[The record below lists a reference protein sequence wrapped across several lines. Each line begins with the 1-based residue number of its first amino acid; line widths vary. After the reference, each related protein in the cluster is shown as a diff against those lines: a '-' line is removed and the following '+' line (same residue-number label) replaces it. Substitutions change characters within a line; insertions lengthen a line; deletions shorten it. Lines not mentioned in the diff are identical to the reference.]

1 MSKISQKDLD
11 KAVEAAKE
19 DFNNNNSLFLEK
31 VGDAFLKIFD
41 HLSEGDNEHQAA
53 FISGQLGY
61 YRRKL
66 IQTVDK
72 TLKQFIDEVQLTADM
87 GKVEIYDIYLKT
99 SECSQELVAYK
110 ESDEKKKRFTK
121 GTTIYEYLGSVEYGK
136 KFYTVNR
143 DDDEGNFAEIV
154 PALFR
159 TEEEAYN
166 ELNNVSQDEEILFD
180 FFVNEWDVIEETD
193 GTLIVY

>member
-31 VGDAFLKIFD
+31 IGDAFLKIFD

-72 TLKQFIDEVQLTADM
+72 TLKQFIDEVELTADM
-87 GKVEIYDIYLKT
+87 GKVSVYDIYLKT
-99 SECSQELVAYK
+99 NECSQELVAYK
-110 ESDEKKKRFTK
+110 KSDGKKKRFTK
-121 GTTIYEYLGSVEYGK
+121 GTTIYEYLGSVEYGE

-154 PALFR
+154 PTLFR

-166 ELNNVSQDEEILFD
+166 ELNNVAEDEEILFD
-180 FFVNEWDVIEETD
+180 FYVNEWEVIEETD

>member
-1 MSKISQKDLD
+1 
-11 KAVEAAKE
+11 
-19 DFNNNNSLFLEK
+19 
-31 VGDAFLKIFD
+31 
-41 HLSEGDNEHQAA
+41 
-53 FISGQLGY
+53 
-61 YRRKL
+61 
-66 IQTVDK
+66 
-72 TLKQFIDEVQLTADM
+72 M
-87 GKVEIYDIYLKT
+87 GKVEIYEIYLKT

-110 ESDEKKKRFTK
+110 ESDGKKKRFTK
-121 GTTIYEYLGSVEYGK
+121 GTTIYEYLGSVEYGE

-180 FFVNEWDVIEETD
+180 FYVNEWDVIEETD